1 MDFSFILLEVVSKE
15 MISLLVIRV
24 LLIGCLVKTVAGF
37 VFVDYL
43 VISVTKLE
51 LDVLVDTEYQQ
62 LTDY

>member
-1 MDFSFILLEVVSKE
+1 MDFSFILLEVVFKE
-15 MISLLVIRV
+15 MMVIRV

>member
-15 MISLLVIRV
+15 MMVIRV

-43 VISVTKLE
+43 VILVTKLE